1 MEWDIND
8 RINISAGGQLT
19 RYGLTDEYMNDMSF
33 VVNSYSVGAGITY
46 KATDH
51 VKVSAAYFQTNYS
64 DYNRE
69 NYPAEG
75 VHDSF
80 TRTNRVIGLGVQL
93 DF

>member
-1 MEWDIND
+1 M
-8 RINISAGGQLT
+8 
-19 RYGLTDEYMNDMSF
+19 
-33 VVNSYSVGAGITY
+33 GAGITY

-51 VKVSAAYFQTNYS
+51 IKVSAAYFQTNYS